1 MLAIT
6 LIILICVISIIVILI
21 LFILY
26 KTLSSFNVLIKNFI
40 KGIKQPIPDPI
51 DPKPDHKPE
60 ENQDPSNFTIDP
72 TANINEYQIR
82 CWSPFL
88 LYAIECKS
96 MTM

>member
-40 KGIKQPIPDPI
+40 KGIKQPIPDPDLFFGCCVI
-51 DPKPDHKPE
+51 
-60 ENQDPSNFTIDP
+60 
-72 TANINEYQIR
+72 
-82 CWSPFL
+82 L
-88 LYAIECKS
+88 
-96 MTM
+96 